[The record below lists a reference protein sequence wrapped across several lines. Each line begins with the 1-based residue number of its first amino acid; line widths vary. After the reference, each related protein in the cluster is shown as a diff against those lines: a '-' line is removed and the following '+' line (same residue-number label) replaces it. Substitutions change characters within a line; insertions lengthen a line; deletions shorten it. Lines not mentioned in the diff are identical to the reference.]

1 MLTERSWNQEEGHM
15 TEAVLNAYR
24 DVERAME
31 QYNRVML
38 EHITSMRTSEGADM
52 GKIERLAGSAKAM
65 RDSSSIYLSYAK
77 YLAYGMPESEE
88 MVDDDIQG

>member
-1 MLTERSWNQEEGHM
+1 M

-31 QYNRVML
+31 QYNRVL
-38 EHITSMRTSEGADM
+38 HEHILSMRASEQADVE
-52 GKIERLAGSAKAM
+52 KVERLAGSAKAM

-88 MVDDDIQG
+88 MVGDDIQG